1 MDLAALCPA
10 NTEGGTLYLGVE
22 DDRSITGLL
31 PEHEHL
37 TQLAAIIARRTV
49 PSLSV
54 RTELIEEE
62 GTRVASIH
70 VPRSERLVATSDRML
85 QRRRAR
91 ADGTPECAPFPPHEF
106 ATRASY
112 LRQLDYAALPIIEA
126 TLGDLDSVERQRIR
140 QAIEQYHGD
149 RALLDLS
156 DDSQNGALGLT
167 STAGGKR
174 VPTVAGFLLI
184 GNEGAFRTY
193 IPSHE
198 VLLQEL
204 DGSTV
209 RANDF
214 YRWPLVRL
222 YEHIAQFYRARVV
235 EEEMQVGLFG
245 YPCVYWIT
253 GHSERP

>member
-1 MDLAALCPA
+1 M
-10 NTEGGTLYLGVE
+10 
-22 DDRSITGLL
+22 
-31 PEHEHL
+31 
-37 TQLAAIIARRTV
+37 
-49 PSLSV
+49 
-54 RTELIEEE
+54 
-62 GTRVASIH
+62 ASIH

-91 ADGTPECAPFPPHEF
+91 ADGTPECVPFPPHEF

-222 YEHIAQFYRARVV
+222 YEHIDQFYRARVV

-245 YPCVYWIT
+245 YPCLYWIT